1 MGGGRD
7 KRKKALEKKEG
18 PVPGKGLQKTEN
30 KTSKNQAKQVSK
42 RMWKCLDVK

>member
-30 KTSKNQAKQVSK
+30 KTSKNQAKQVGK
-42 RMWKCLDVK
+42 RM